1 MLVLVSVSMVL
12 DITRANRVRPNY
24 PLVAVIASASDLT
37 LKLDTNL
44 ALQLRGSFLP
54 PGAARLAIEPRN
66 SATLL
71 V

>member
-37 LKLDTNL
+37 LSMNFMIYSTSKNKVPPFGILL
-44 ALQLRGSFLP
+44 SYPLRRRCAG
-54 PGAARLAIEPRN
+54 
-66 SATLL
+66 
-71 V
+71 